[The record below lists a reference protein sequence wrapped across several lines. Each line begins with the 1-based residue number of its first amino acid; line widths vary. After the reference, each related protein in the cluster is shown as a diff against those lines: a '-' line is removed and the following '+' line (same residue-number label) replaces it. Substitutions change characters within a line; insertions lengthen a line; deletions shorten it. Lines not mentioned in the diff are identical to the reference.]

1 LKQKKIIIFRWKK
14 AKKCQILS
22 WKIWQ
27 TKEKWKVE
35 CWFLQNKGRWS
46 GLREKKIVMVSLWV
60 SLLKKTWVAVG
71 NMKLVKRKKER
82 KKKIFFV
89 ILNFGW
95 NMMDYSQLQLD
106 PSKLQF
112 LNRYLTTTIDESYLS
127 DKTDQ
132 LVSFRICSTHS
143 SKTVFRC
150 HRSSSIVIPFW
161 PKRLKYL
168 IIRPIIEFKNSQ
180 GKWLPIDD

>member
-1 LKQKKIIIFRWKK
+1 MSLSCPWSKRRSLFFGERRRKNVKFLAGKSDKQKRNGKLNVDSYKIK
-14 AKKCQILS
+14 AD
-22 WKIWQ
+22 
-27 TKEKWKVE
+27 
-35 CWFLQNKGRWS
+35 
-46 GLREKKIVMVSLWV
+46 GLVYERKKIVMVSLWV

-82 KKKIFFV
+82 KKKTFFV

-95 NMMDYSQLQLD
+95 NLMDYSQLQLD

-112 LNRYLTTTIDESYLS
+112 LNRYLTTTIDESSLS

-132 LVSFRICSTHS
+132 LVSFRICSLHS

-150 HRSSSIVIPFW
+150 HRSISIVIPFR
-161 PKRLKYL
+161 PIRLKD
-168 IIRPIIEFKNSQ
+168 F
-180 GKWLPIDD
+180 